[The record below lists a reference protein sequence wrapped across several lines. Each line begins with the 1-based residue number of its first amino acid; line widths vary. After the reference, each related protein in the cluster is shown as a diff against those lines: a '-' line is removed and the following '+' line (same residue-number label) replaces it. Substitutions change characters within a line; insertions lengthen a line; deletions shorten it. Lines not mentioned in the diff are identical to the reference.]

1 MNGNSNFFYGGTAV
15 GLLFLLTGCGSLS
28 VTNVRAVNASP
39 GLTNYTVQVGTTQ
52 IISNMPYG
60 TEGVSQEG
68 NYVSVDTS
76 GNYRPVG
83 AQVNEPVLVYAQTAT
98 SPMAQVSQ
106 TLTQNDYYTIVTS
119 GPAAGVGLVVLTDD
133 DSAPKSGDYKLRF
146 MDTSTQ
152 AGPLDVYIVPPGTNL
167 SGATPVLSG
176 ITNGQVSAY
185 LQLAPGSYI
194 LQVTRYGDKTAVL
207 YSVVFAPAANG
218 IYSAFFL
225 DPPSATS
232 TDYGV
237 LVTTDPV
244 AAVAAK

>member
-1 MNGNSNFFYGGTAV
+1 MNGNSKRIYGGIAV

-28 VTNVRAVNASP
+28 VTNVRTVNASP
-39 GLTNYTVQVGTTQ
+39 GLSNYTLQVGETQ
-52 IISNMPYG
+52 IAFGLPYG

-68 NYVSVDTS
+68 NYVSADTS

-83 AQVNEPVLVYAQTAT
+83 AQVNEPVLVYAQTAA
-98 SPMAQVSQ
+98 SPMAQVTQ
-106 TLTQNDYYTIVTS
+106 TLTPNDYYTIVTT
-119 GPAAGVGLVVLTDD
+119 GPAASVGLTVLTDD
-133 DSAPKSGDYKLRF
+133 DSAPQTGDYKLRF

-167 SGATPVLSG
+167 SNATPVLSG

-185 LQLAPGSYI
+185 LQLAPGSYVM
-194 LQVTRYGDKTAVL
+194 QVTRYGDKTAVL
-207 YSVVFAPAANG
+207 YSVVFAPVVNG

-225 DPPSATS
+225 DPPSASS

-244 AAVAAK
+244 AVAVK